1 MSDPLEAVLTEL
13 SNVVGIVDDLVR
25 WYDEPPE
32 NINEFPSGMAF
43 SVSGEL
49 TTISDGM
56 ARGLH
61 TIRIAIYLQRQVLPA
76 AVGAAKPW
84 PYRVFRALA
93 VSQKINGT
101 CDAIVW
107 PCRYRVGPM
116 LYGGDTHFGV
126 AIDLTVKI
134 NSAET
139 TGV

>member
-1 MSDPLEAVLTEL
+1 MSDPLEAVLTALGTVLDDL
-13 SNVVGIVDDLVR
+13 SGLVR

-32 NINEFPSGMAF
+32 SINEFPCGMALITN
-43 SVSGEL
+43 GEL

-61 TIRIAIYLQRQVLPA
+61 TIRIAIYLQRQVLPD
-76 AVGAAKPW
+76 AVAAAKPW

-93 VSQKINGT
+93 AHQKLSGT

-107 PCRYRVGPM
+107 PGRYRVGPM
-116 LYGGDTHFGV
+116 QYGTDVHFGIAMDV
-126 AIDLTVKI
+126 TVKV

>member
-1 MSDPLEAVLTEL
+1 MSDPLEAVLTAL
-13 SNVVGIVDDLVR
+13 GAALGDMSGLVR

-32 NINEFPSGMAF
+32 SINEFPCGMAF
-43 SVSGEL
+43 IANGDL
-49 TTISDGM
+49 TTVSDGM

-61 TIRIAIYLQRQVLPA
+61 TIRIAIYLQRQVLPT
-76 AVGAAKPW
+76 AVAAAKPW

-93 VSQKINGT
+93 AHQKLSGT

-107 PCRYRVGPM
+107 PGRYRVGPM
-116 LYGGDTHFGV
+116 QYGSDMHFGMTMDV
-126 AIDLTVKI
+126 TVKV

>member
-1 MSDPLEAVLTEL
+1 MSDPLEDVLTAMGAALDDL
-13 SNVVGIVDDLVR
+13 SGLVR

-32 NINEFPSGMAF
+32 SINEFPCGMAF
-43 SVSGEL
+43 ITNGEL

-61 TIRIAIYLQRQVLPA
+61 TIRIAIYLQRQVLPD
-76 AVGAAKPW
+76 AVAAAKPW

-93 VSQKINGT
+93 AHQKLSGT

-107 PCRYRVGPM
+107 PGRYRVGPM
-116 LYGGDTHFGV
+116 QYGTDVHFGMTMDV
-126 AIDLTVKI
+126 TVKV

>member
-1 MSDPLEAVLTEL
+1 MSDPLEDVLTEL
-13 SNVVGIVDDLVR
+13 GEVVGVVDGLAR

-32 NINEFPSGMAF
+32 SINEFPSGMAF
-43 SVSGEL
+43 IVSGEL

-61 TIRIAIYLQRQVLPA
+61 TIRIAIYLQRQVLPD
-76 AVGAAKPW
+76 AVAAAKPW

-93 VSQKINGT
+93 ASQKLNGT

-107 PCRYRVGPM
+107 PGRYRVGPM
-116 LYGGDTHFGV
+116 LYGGDTHFGMTM
-126 AIDLTVKI
+126 DLIVKI